1 MMEFIKDKVL
11 SGQRL
16 TKEDAIALF
25 KNDDIFT
32 IGRLASNAAEKKN
45 GKNAYFIVNRHINP
59 TNICVNR
66 CKFCAF
72 SRSKGEDGAYELT
85 IEDIIKKLRTQTEQ
99 QKAKGIFSNSS
110 LVTHHSSLSFSEV
123 HIVGG
128 LHPDWPFEYYLGML
142 STIKK
147 EFPFIAIKAF
157 TAVEIDYMSKI
168 SGLSLEET
176 LVELKKSGLDLMPG
190 GGAEIFA
197 EGIRN
202 NLCPEKIS
210 GDRWL
215 EVMETAHRVGI
226 KTNAT
231 MLYGHIETIEDRV
244 DHLFK
249 LRDLQDKTRG
259 FQAFIPLSY
268 HPKNTKIGGFYSSG
282 IDDLKTIAIS
292 RLVLDNFDHIK
303 AYWIM
308 LGEKVSQVALLFGAD
323 DIDGTIIEEKI
334 THSAGAMSEE
344 GMTREELIHLIKQ
357 AGKTPVQRDAFYNAI
372 ENENLIKVYEEGHR
386 KHPEKLS
393 KIKAI
398 EKSAIESLEKDDWD
412 L

>member
-1 MMEFIKDKVL
+1 MLKSISDKVI
-11 SGQRL
+11 SGKRL
-16 TKEDAIALF
+16 AREEAVALF
-25 KNDDIFT
+25 QSDDIFT
-32 IGRLASNAAEKKN
+32 LGRLASHVAENKN

-72 SRSKGEDGAYELT
+72 SRSKGEEGAYELA
-85 IEDIIKKLRTQTEQ
+85 IEEIIEKLKDGHGSR
-99 QKAKGIFSNSS
+99 
-110 LVTHHSSLSFSEV
+110 VTGHGFSEV

-128 LHPDWPFEYYLGML
+128 LHPDRPFEYYTNML

-147 EFPFIAIKAF
+147 EFPSIAIKAF
-157 TAVEIDYMSKI
+157 TGVEIDYMSKI
-168 SGLSLEET
+168 SGLSLEDT
-176 LVELKKSGLDLMPG
+176 LLELKKNGLDLMPG

-202 NLCPEKIS
+202 RLCPEKIS

-215 EVMETAHRVGI
+215 EVMEIAHKVGI

-231 MLYGHIETIEDRV
+231 MLYGHLESIEDRV
-244 DHLFK
+244 DHLLK
-249 LRDLQDKTRG
+249 LRDLQDRTGG

-268 HPKNTKIGGFYSSG
+268 HPKNTEIGGFYSSG

-308 LGEKVSQVALLFGAD
+308 LGEKISQVALLFGAD

-344 GMTREELIHLIKQ
+344 GMAKDELIYLIKKT
-357 AGKTPVQRDAFYNAI
+357 GKMPVQRDAFYNP
-372 ENENLIKVYEEGHR
+372 V
-386 KHPEKLS
+386 
-393 KIKAI
+393 
-398 EKSAIESLEKDDWD
+398 
-412 L
+412 